1 MLYGKARVVEPR
13 AVCKFHAICH
23 WPAHAR
29 GRTGTALLHGKLRQ
43 AAAVAAAVVAA
54 RELAN
59 FAVSTV
65 ASRRTARGAR
75 EPSPL
80 VPAGRRG
87 GGTAGNFAELLVLK
101 R

>member
-1 MLYGKARVVEPR
+1 M
-13 AVCKFHAICH
+13 
-23 WPAHAR
+23 
-29 GRTGTALLHGKLRQ
+29 ALLHGKLRQ

-65 ASRRTARGAR
+65 ASRRTRVALG
-75 EPSPL
+75 S
-80 VPAGRRG
+80 RR
-87 GGTAGNFAELLVLK
+87 